1 MGLGTPTI
9 CRRGSEI
16 IAWASA
22 APFASSF
29 SRKPLEKLLHTDYNV
44 ESQYYGVHSSNH
56 AEQAESQFELIR
68 SFLPTAA
75 TGAANLQ
82 RFFNKSCEADTGP
95 GLTFPSHIAP
105 WGYTAS
111 IGPTPMGDQRIRWN
125 GELAMTVLL
134 WCVRGHLEALC
145 LCGLMTVLPSG
156 IGNIRATAQPW
167 RR

>member
-1 MGLGTPTI
+1 M
-9 CRRGSEI
+9 
-16 IAWASA
+16 
-22 APFASSF
+22 
-29 SRKPLEKLLHTDYNV
+29 
-44 ESQYYGVHSSNH
+44 HSSNH

-134 WCVRGHLEALC
+134 WCVRGHLEALLSLWPHGSLAFRDWEYSRNRTTDADLAFPHGAC
-145 LCGLMTVLPSG
+145 REMALLAREGGLAGCAGWVPAREL
-156 IGNIRATAQPW
+156 
-167 RR
+167 